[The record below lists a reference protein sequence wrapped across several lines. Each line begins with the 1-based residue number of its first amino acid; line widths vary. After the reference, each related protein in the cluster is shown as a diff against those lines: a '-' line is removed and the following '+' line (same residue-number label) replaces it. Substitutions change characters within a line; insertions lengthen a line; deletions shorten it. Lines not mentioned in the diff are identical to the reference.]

1 MSGTLR
7 RVWIRVMLR
16 PSWFALQRKRGGQL
30 ASRPCRLGSVRFSSA
45 SSPEQPTR
53 SQAPEAST
61 SEGRSST
68 RPLNQRAWLWYAG
81 LIVPSLG
88 LGGVLIEMHRD
99 ATFRA
104 RVERVLPG
112 SNRWLSQLTGRQY
125 KTPENHV
132 KEVES
137 ASVGAQRTVAAAAQT
152 NSETPLHPESLLTK
166 LPASSTSLSDALI
179 QTPEEPVHEV
189 PRTDEQSSSPLP
201 VGSIVEKI
209 DSETTTPIQDTATSS
224 SARKDEASLAETL
237 VVDES
242 PTNEETRPDR
252 NASSTEPLEVDLST
266 APERSSS
273 GVATTEEH
281 RATSSAEIRALA
293 EQLGSLV
300 VLEALRI
307 RDLIQPLEATAAE
320 RPVNDTERRRKVAL
334 KLLEQEQTFRQDLER
349 YLERLQML
357 LRRELEP
364 NVRAEMRALFQR
376 AWDEHESSLRQQLQ
390 EELDAQ
396 RLVLKREQMD
406 RLLELQLLLERV
418 EARALR
424 DRAYKQYTHWAH
436 RTALLWQ
443 ALGERLTRGEP
454 FATELAAIQEAWAS
468 LENYSGT
475 EQAATTGWVH
485 SAALV
490 QHVLK
495 CLSPSIAACGVTTAA
510 SLQERFLHQV
520 FPSGRVAALMPDTS
534 GVWGYWLARLA
545 AWLKTSQLEENLDG
559 VFTAQMASNACN
571 ATEED
576 QKMAFTTEQRLLWAR
591 FCVERGDLRQALEHL
606 QQIPADSLVS
616 RLCRDW
622 VTDVEQYLRLEQ
634 AVRVIR
640 AESTS
645 ITAALV

>member
-1 MSGTLR
+1 
-7 RVWIRVMLR
+7 
-16 PSWFALQRKRGGQL
+16 
-30 ASRPCRLGSVRFSSA
+30 
-45 SSPEQPTR
+45 
-53 SQAPEAST
+53 
-61 SEGRSST
+61 
-68 RPLNQRAWLWYAG
+68 
-81 LIVPSLG
+81 
-88 LGGVLIEMHRD
+88 MHRD

-104 RVERVLPG
+104 QVERVLPG
-112 SNRWLSQLTGRQY
+112 STRWLSQLTGRQY

-137 ASVGAQRTVAAAAQT
+137 ASVGTQRAVAAAAQT
-152 NSETPLHPESLLTK
+152 NREMPPDPEPPLNK
-166 LPASSTSLSDALI
+166 LPASSTSLNEALI
-179 QTPEEPVHEV
+179 QTPEEPVHEG
-189 PRTDEQSSSPLP
+189 PRTEEQSSSPLP

-209 DSETTTPIQDTATSS
+209 DSETTTPIQDAATSS

-242 PTNEETRPDR
+242 PTNEETRPGR
-252 NASSTEPLEVDLST
+252 NALSTEPLEVDPST
-266 APERSSS
+266 APVRSSS

-281 RATSSAEIRALA
+281 RATSAAEIRALA
-293 EQLGSLV
+293 EQLGTLV

-307 RDLIQPLEATAAE
+307 RDLIQPLEATTTPATTAE
-320 RPVNDTERRRKVAL
+320 RPVDDTEKRRKVAL

-349 YLERLQML
+349 YLQRLQML

-376 AWDEHESSLRQQLQ
+376 AWNEHESSLRQQLQ
-390 EELDAQ
+390 DELDAQ

-454 FATELAAIQEAWAS
+454 FATELAAVKEAWTS

-475 EQAATTGWVH
+475 EQAAMTGWVR

-490 QHVLK
+490 QHVLT
-495 CLSPSIAACGVTTAA
+495 CLSPSIAARGVTTAA

-545 AWLKTSQLEENLDG
+545 AWLKTSRLEENLDG
-559 VFTAQMASNACN
+559 VFTARMASNACN
-571 ATEED
+571 ATEVD

-591 FCVERGDLRQALEHL
+591 FCVERGDLGQALEHL

-622 VTDVEQYLRLEQ
+622 ITDVEQYLRLEQ

>member
-1 MSGTLR
+1 MSETLR

-30 ASRPCRLGSVRFSSA
+30 ASSPCRLRSVRFSSA
-45 SSPEQPTR
+45 ASPEQSTR
-53 SQAPEAST
+53 SQGTEAST
-61 SEGRSST
+61 REGRSST
-68 RPLNQRAWLWYAG
+68 TPLNQRAWLWYAG

-104 RVERVLPG
+104 QVERVLPG
-112 SNRWLSQLTGRQY
+112 STRWLSQLTGRQY

-132 KEVES
+132 KEVEN
-137 ASVGAQRTVAAAAQT
+137 QQ
-152 NSETPLHPESLLTK
+152 EMPPDPEPPLNK
-166 LPASSTSLSDALI
+166 LPASSTSLNEALI
-179 QTPEEPVHEV
+179 QTPEEPVHEG
-189 PRTDEQSSSPLP
+189 PRTEEQSSSPLP
-201 VGSIVEKI
+201 VGSIAEKI
-209 DSETTTPIQDTATSS
+209 DSETTTPIQDAATSVLS
-224 SARKDEASLAETL
+224 FAKMKHHSLKRL
-237 VVDES
+237 S
-242 PTNEETRPDR
+242 
-252 NASSTEPLEVDLST
+252 NALSTEPLEVDPST
-266 APERSSS
+266 APVRSSS

-293 EQLGSLV
+293 EQLGTLV

-307 RDLIQPLEATAAE
+307 RDLIEPLEATTTPATTAE
-320 RPVNDTERRRKVAL
+320 RPVDDTEKRRKVAL

-349 YLERLQML
+349 YLQRLQML

-364 NVRAEMRALFQR
+364 N
-376 AWDEHESSLRQQLQ
+376 
-390 EELDAQ
+390 LDAQ

-454 FATELAAIQEAWAS
+454 FATELAAS
-468 LENYSGT
+468 
-475 EQAATTGWVH
+475 WVR

-490 QHVLK
+490 QHVLT
-495 CLSPSIAACGVTTAA
+495 CLSPSIAARGVTTAA
-510 SLQERFLHQV
+510 SLQERFLHQ
-520 FPSGRVAALMPDTS
+520 DTS

-545 AWLKTSQLEENLDG
+545 AWLKTSRLEENLDG

-591 FCVERGDLRQALEHL
+591 FCVERGDLGQALEHL

-622 VTDVEQYLRLEQ
+622 ITDVEQYLRLEQ